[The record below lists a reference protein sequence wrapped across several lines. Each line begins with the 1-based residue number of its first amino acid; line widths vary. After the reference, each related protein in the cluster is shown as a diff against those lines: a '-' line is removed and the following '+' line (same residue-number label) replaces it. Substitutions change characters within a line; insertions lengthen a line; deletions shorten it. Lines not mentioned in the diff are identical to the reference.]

1 MKRKTI
7 GLLSLLIHSLACQ
20 PDPEVSSSNTYT
32 EQAQR
37 QVNVV
42 VREEPVLAQEAE
54 AVLEPV
60 VDAQVAAVDAQV
72 ILPTIVDPIAVPRVD
87 MRYARSIFDDTSDVD
102 PWRANYVGSYGV
114 LPTRF
119 NSEGPFLYSF
129 DRKSQRDGD
138 DF

>member
-20 PDPEVSSSNTYT
+20 PDPEASSNKTYI
-32 EQAQR
+32 EHKR
-37 QVNVV
+37 QVNVEV
-42 VREEPVLAQEAE
+42 KEEPALAKEAE
-54 AVLEPV
+54 AVTE
-60 VDAQVAAVDAQV
+60 QVATAPAQTVDAQV
-72 ILPTIVDPIAVPRVD
+72 ILPTIVDPITVPKVD
-87 MRYARSIFDDTSDVD
+87 MRYARSIFDDTSDVE